1 MSTKFQVLSGMLVK
15 VVKVEYSVN
24 LTKFQ
29 ASSEIPVKVVY
40 SVNLTKLQAFLEM
53 PVIVVYSVNL
63 SCNCL
68 WKYWSKWYIRSI
80 FKSSKPFWKCQPKWH
95 IWSILRKAPSL
106 FGNAIQSGILGQSCK
121 VLTSKCLW
129 KCWSD
134 RVHKKHFQL
143 KNRCKLPWLFK
154 CERWFYLQ
162 HCLKA
167 QSMKI

>member
-68 WKYWSKWYIRSI
+68 WKYWSKWYIW
-80 FKSSKPFWKCQPKWH
+80 P
-95 IWSILRKAPSL
+95 ILRKAPSL